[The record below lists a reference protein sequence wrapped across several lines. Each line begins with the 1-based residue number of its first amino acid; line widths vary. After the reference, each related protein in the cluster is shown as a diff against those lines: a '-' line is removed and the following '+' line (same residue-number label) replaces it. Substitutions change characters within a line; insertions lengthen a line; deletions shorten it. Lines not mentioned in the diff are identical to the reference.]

1 MEDVYLNKIV
11 DITDPYCEFIKQFDK
26 EIYKYGAVVYN
37 HETNSYQFI
46 RKFTDIDYK
55 KELLPDF
62 TKIENSD
69 VLLNGLNIT
78 IHYQFDPETEEDEEN
93 LDIWQKELSRIELPV
108 YAYDNE
114 GQVYAKE
121 YINLNPQETKHTV
134 WFLNDQ
140 SMEYIYSLDLLLF
153 TPIIKDME
161 IVRKLIKDYGVHPFK
176 NNYLE
181 DRDYKVPELKG
192 VYKNNDD

>member
-1 MEDVYLNKIV
+1 MEDIYLNKIV

-26 EIYKYGAVVYN
+26 EVYKYGAVVYN

-62 TKIENSD
+62 IKIENSD
-69 VLLNGLNIT
+69 ALLNGLNIT

-93 LDIWQKELSRIELPV
+93 LDIWQKELSQIELPV
-108 YAYDNE
+108 YAYDDE

-121 YINLNPQETKHTV
+121 YISLNPQETKHTV
-134 WFLNDQ
+134 WFLNTQ

-161 IVRKLIKDYGVHPFK
+161 IIRKLIKDYGVHPFK
-176 NNYLE
+176 NIYSE
-181 DRDYKVPELKG
+181 DKDYKVPELKG
-192 VYKNNDD
+192 VYKNNND

>member
-62 TKIENSD
+62 IKIENSD

-140 SMEYIYSLDLLLF
+140 SMKYIYSLDLLLF